1 MNKQK
6 IVEKLWPIEK
16 YLFFILLL
24 PISYQLAKTIGLN
37 PWIGIMAL
45 FAGDALF
52 SRWRHDHVTF
62 ESVVES
68 WLAIVGALV
77 CLALYL
83 FVPEITVA
91 LIYFGVGSIY
101 YLIKTVRR
109 GFV

>member
-6 IVEKLWPIEK
+6 IIDKLWPVEK

-24 PISYQLAKTIGLN
+24 PISYQTAKTIGIN

-45 FAGDALF
+45 FSGDALF

-62 ESVVES
+62 ESVMES
-68 WLAIVGALV
+68 WAAIFGALICFV
-77 CLALYL
+77 MSSFLPAL
-83 FVPEITVA
+83 IVA
-91 LIYFGVGSIY
+91 LIYFGVGSLY
-101 YLIKTVRR
+101 YLVKTIKK